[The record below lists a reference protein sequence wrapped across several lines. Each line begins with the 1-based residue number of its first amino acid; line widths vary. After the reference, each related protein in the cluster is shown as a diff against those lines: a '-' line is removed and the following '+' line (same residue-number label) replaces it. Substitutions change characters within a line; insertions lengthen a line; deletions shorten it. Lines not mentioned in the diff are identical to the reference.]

1 MDIVFSFWFLTIFD
15 LDGLPKVEKQLVMM
29 PWQ

>member
-1 MDIVFSFWFLTIFD
+1 MDIVFSFWLLTIFD
-15 LDGLPKVEKQLVMM
+15 LDGLPKVEKKFMMM

>member
-1 MDIVFSFWFLTIFD
+1 MDIVFSFWLLTIFD
-15 LDGLPKVEKQLVMM
+15 LDGLLKVEKKLVMM